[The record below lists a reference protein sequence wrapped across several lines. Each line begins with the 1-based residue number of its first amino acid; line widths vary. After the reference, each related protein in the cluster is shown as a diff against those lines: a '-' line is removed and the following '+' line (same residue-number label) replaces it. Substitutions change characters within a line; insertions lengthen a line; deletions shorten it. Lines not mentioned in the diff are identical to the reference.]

1 MFLTVTVVVEPD
13 GDGFLAYCPA
23 FKGLLM
29 GGSTVE
35 EALDRVGDGLA
46 LYLESLER
54 HGDPIPIGPDC
65 ALAIKAIRPPAEP
78 AATPVSTRIPVPCP
92 EFAIA

>member
-13 GDGFLAYCPA
+13 GDEFLAYCPA

-29 GGSTVE
+29 DGRTEE
-35 EALDRVGDGLA
+35 EALDRVRDGL
-46 LYLESLER
+46 LVYLESLER

-65 ALAIKAIRPPAEP
+65 QLAMKPIKQLAEP
-78 AATPVSTRIPVPCP
+78 AQRAPARIPVPCP
-92 EFAIA
+92 EFALA